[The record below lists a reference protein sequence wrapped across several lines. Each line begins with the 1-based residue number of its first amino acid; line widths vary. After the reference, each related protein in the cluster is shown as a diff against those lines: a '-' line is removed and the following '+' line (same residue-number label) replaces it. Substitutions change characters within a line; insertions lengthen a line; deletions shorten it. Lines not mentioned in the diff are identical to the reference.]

1 MIKKNDPSVSF
12 ADSSPCAG
20 EPRWC
25 AANLHCTCGAR
36 DAAVSAAF
44 STPGDRNH
52 RIGDCA
58 KAPLKKTANQIGVG
72 GGVFDLDT
80 GDELGLRV
88 EYL

>member
-1 MIKKNDPSVSF
+1 MIKKTTPQSASLT
-12 ADSSPCAG
+12 APLAQGSQGGALQICTALAG
-20 EPRWC
+20 R
-25 AANLHCTCGAR
+25 G
-36 DAAVSAAF
+36 
-44 STPGDRNH
+44 TPGDRNH

>member
-1 MIKKNDPSVSF
+1 M
-12 ADSSPCAG
+12 G
-20 EPRWC
+20 C
-25 AANLHCTCGAR
+25 AAKFAPHLRGAKR
-36 DAAVSAAF
+36 HGF
-44 STPGDRNH
+44 SRSFDTGHRNH

-58 KAPLKKTANQIGVG
+58 KSQLKKTADEVGVG

>member
-1 MIKKNDPSVSF
+1 MVVLPQT
-12 ADSSPCAG
+12 
-20 EPRWC
+20 
-25 AANLHCTCGAR
+25 LHRTCGAR

-52 RIGDCA
+52 RIRSSV
-58 KAPLKKTANQIGVG
+58 KSQLKKTANQIGVC

-80 GDELGLRV
+80 GDELRLRV